1 MSETAKRITSGLTI
15 GAIVIVA
22 LAFPGFYY
30 SIFTL
35 FLVLLFTLLGV
46 AEYYSLTDKGLE
58 GRAMKGIGLVFT
70 VLFVILFYIQYL
82 TIRSAAGHPVPGW
95 LTPDV
100 AKAGQNSF
108 TLLLALF
115 LILTMSAH
123 LIRRPLD
130 GSIYGVSTTMFGVL
144 YCCIPFCHVF
154 LMLAHEKG
162 VYLFVLTAL
171 ATIMTDAGAY
181 FAGKF
186 FGKHNAG
193 LKVSPRKTYEGYVG
207 GFLFSIAFNVGF
219 TYFWRQYAFPPVN
232 DVNFGYLEVV
242 VFTGVLSVISVFG
255 DLVES
260 AMKRDAKKKDSA
272 SLIPGHGGMLDLAD
286 ALYFTIPLGY
296 YYMYFRQ
303 MAGYNL

>member
-1 MSETAKRITSGLTI
+1 MSETAKRIISGLTI
-15 GAIVIVA
+15 GAIVILA
-22 LAFPGFYY
+22 LVFPDFYY
-30 SIFTL
+30 SILTLLLVVVFT
-35 FLVLLFTLLGV
+35 TLGV
-46 AEYYSLTDKGLE
+46 AEFYSLTDKGLE
-58 GRAMKGIGLVFT
+58 GRAMKGIGLLFSLAFVF
-70 VLFVILFYIQYL
+70 LFYVQYL
-82 TIRSAAGHPVPGW
+82 SIRSLSGHAAPGW
-95 LTPDV
+95 VTPDV
-100 AKAGQNSF
+100 AQVARDIF
-108 TLLLALF
+108 PLVAALF
-115 LILTMSAH
+115 MILTMSAH

-130 GSIYGVSTTMFGVL
+130 GTIYGVSTTLFGVL

-154 LMLAHEKG
+154 LVLAHEKG

-207 GFLFSIAFNVGF
+207 GFLFSIAFNVGY
-219 TYFWRQYAFPPVN
+219 TYFWKQYASAPSNSVTM
-232 DVNFGYLEVV
+232 GYAEVI

-296 YYMYFRQ
+296 YYLYFRE
-303 MAGYNL
+303 MAGYPL